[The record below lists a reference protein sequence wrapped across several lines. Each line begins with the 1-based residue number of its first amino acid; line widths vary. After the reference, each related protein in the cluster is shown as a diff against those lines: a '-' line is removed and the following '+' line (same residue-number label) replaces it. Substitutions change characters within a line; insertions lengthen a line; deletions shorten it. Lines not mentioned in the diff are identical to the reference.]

1 MELKSSYCLF
11 NDDGG
16 IIMGKGRMEILESID
31 HTGSINQTSKDMK
44 MSYKTVWS
52 KIKSTQDNF
61 EKAVVHA
68 DKKNGTR
75 LTIEGRKLLEKY
87 RQLTK
92 KCIQA
97 DDNIFK
103 DIF

>member
-1 MELKSSYCLF
+1 MKLKSNHWIIS
-11 NDDGG
+11 DDGG
-16 IIMGKGRMEILESID
+16 IIMGKGRMEILDSID

-44 MSYKTVWS
+44 MSYKAVWS

-61 EKAVVHA
+61 NKPVVLA
-68 DKKNGTR
+68 DKKEGTR
-75 LTIEGRKLLEKY
+75 LTKEGRTLLEKY

-92 KCIQA
+92 DCIKA

-103 DIF
+103 EIF